1 MMKYSLVL
9 KGLAVQ
15 LGEDVAVAIDE
26 VKVEVEASAEE
37 YMNSAAL
44 IREALQSMQGLLE
57 ELRS

>member
-9 KGLAVQ
+9 KELAVQ
-15 LGEDVAVAIDE
+15 LGEDVAVTIDE

-44 IREALQSMQGLLE
+44 IREALHQLQSLL
-57 ELRS
+57 S